1 MKKMGRPKI
10 DNPKD
15 LKVTV
20 RLDAEDAAKL
30 EENAQAYSETQ
41 AESLRRGIRTLN
53 EKLKK

>member
-1 MKKMGRPKI
+1 MIKMGRPKI

-15 LKVTV
+15 VQISV

-30 EENAQAYSETQ
+30 DENARAYNETRV
-41 AESLRRGIRTLN
+41 ESMRRGIRILN

>member
-10 DNPKD
+10 ANPKD
-15 LKVTV
+15 SQITV

-30 EENAQAYSETQ
+30 DENARAYNETRV
-41 AESLRRGIRTLN
+41 ESLRRGIRIIN